1 MEEKKIEIITK
12 NSDGLYNKVT
22 VHKLE
27 DGSLSKTGDEIAEIL
42 LQGDKD
48 SIDTSDFTELDLA
61 DGHEYGKIF
70 VNIPE
75 EHEDFDIVKDAAD
88 DAGSYLDE
96 MESPLSKEDEEDR
109 DSFIENLTKDN
120 WLMSNEDKFKLIE
133 KTIKDVKGEYPID
146 RLILDC
152 ADKLSI
158 STSEVKSILIEFDS
172 ELLRC

>member
-42 LQGDKD
+42 LEGDKD
-48 SIDTSDFTELDLA
+48 SIDTSSLQELDLG
-61 DGHEYGKIF
+61 DGCEHGKIYAD
-70 VNIPE
+70 IQE
-75 EHEDFDIVKDAAD
+75 DHEDFDDLED
-88 DAGSYLDE
+88 LSRDAGSYLDE

-158 STSEVKSILIEFDS
+158 SASEVKSILIEFDS

>member
-1 MEEKKIEIITK
+1 MENNKIEIITK
-12 NSDGLYNKVT
+12 NSDGLFNRIT
-22 VHKLE
+22 VCKLE
-27 DGSLSKTGDEIAEIL
+27 DGSLNTTGGEVGNTL
-42 LQGDKD
+42 LEGD
-48 SIDTSDFTELDLA
+48 IPFVDTSSLQELDLG
-61 DGHEYGKIF
+61 DGCEHGKIF
-70 VNIPE
+70 VNISE

-158 STSEVKSILIEFDS
+158 SASEVKSILIEFDS